1 MIKNRLR
8 HILLDRKMSMRQ
20 LAFDMDLHYTTV
32 YRFANMETSSV
43 NYELLDSICAF
54 LDLQPGDLLQRVDGL
69 DGSEGEPEGS
79 EGEGEG

>member
-32 YRFANMETSSV
+32 YRFANMETNSV

-54 LDLQPGDLLQRVDGL
+54 LDLQPGDLLQRVDGP
-69 DGSEGEPEGS
+69 DGSEDDP
-79 EGEGEG
+79 EGEGEA